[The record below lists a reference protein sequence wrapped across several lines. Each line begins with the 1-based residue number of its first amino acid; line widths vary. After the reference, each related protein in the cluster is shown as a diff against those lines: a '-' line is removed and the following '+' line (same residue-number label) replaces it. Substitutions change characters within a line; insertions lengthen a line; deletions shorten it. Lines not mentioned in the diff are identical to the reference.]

1 MAMEIRTEL
10 TDDSI
15 CTLSFSF
22 LLTTTG
28 VISNSLLLLL
38 QKRKHTQAHTWPYKV
53 LALMATKQD
62 CFYLL
67 SPDFDLWLVVSLHHL
82 ALKVLQAHGGR
93 QRGSYSVQIRL

>member
-28 VISNSLLLLL
+28 VISSSLLLLL
-38 QKRKHTQAHTWPYKV
+38 QKENTHKLT
-53 LALMATKQD
+53 
-62 CFYLL
+62 
-67 SPDFDLWLVVSLHHL
+67 
-82 ALKVLQAHGGR
+82 HGH
-93 QRGSYSVQIRL
+93 IW